1 LKYDPEFNNQV
12 DQLAKALARRRID
25 DLEDFVAILF
35 HKFEN
40 AKIELQM
47 EAANVYTNV
56 PFTKTTTAKN
66 QQAHDGSSDGNKKAK
81 LSAALSSLIGGDENM
96 DV

>member
-1 LKYDPEFNNQV
+1 
-12 DQLAKALARRRID
+12 
-25 DLEDFVAILF
+25 LEDFVAILF

-56 PFTKTTTAKN
+56 PFTKTTTAKTPRTSRHMMAVATATRRRRN
-66 QQAHDGSSDGNKKAK
+66 S
-81 LSAALSSLIGGDENM
+81 
-96 DV
+96 VPR